1 MRVTTLSELAPLTS
15 MVVVRDGQISDLGML
30 NSSGS
35 AMLVPFFD
43 PKYLRQLTASD
54 NISAVLTAPELVY
67 LIPNRLAVATSN
79 DPLSAFFS
87 LHVNLCQSEF
97 YWRSFK
103 SKISASAKLHPASFV
118 AERDVEIGD
127 RTVIAPGAVVLERSV
142 IGADVVIHPGVVIG
156 TEGFEVRQV
165 FGTQSVIP
173 HAGGVRIGDRVQ
185 LQANTCVSRA
195 LFRDFTEIGDD
206 SAVDNL
212 VHVGHGV
219 RIGHRCRIAS
229 CTNIAGSVTIDDD
242 VWIGPNSTLSN
253 GLHIGKK
260 AQISLGAVVTRDVAP
275 GSRVSGNFAVEHSK
289 FLQFIRQI
297 R

>member
-1 MRVTTLSELAPLTS
+1 MAAILSELTPLTS
-15 MVVVRDGQISDLGML
+15 MVVIRDGQIGDLGML

-35 AMLVPFFD
+35 AILVPFFD
-43 PKYLRQLTASD
+43 PEYLPQLSKNE
-54 NISAVLTAPELVY
+54 NISAVLTTPELVS
-67 LIPNRLAVATSN
+67 LIPDQLGVATSN
-79 DPLSAFFS
+79 DPLSAFFT
-87 LHVNLCQSEF
+87 LHSNLCQSEF

-103 SKISASAKLHPASFV
+103 SQLSASARLHPTSFV
-118 AERDVEIGD
+118 AERDVQIGD
-127 RTVIAPGAVVLERSV
+127 RTTIGPGAIVLERSI
-142 IGADVVIHPGVVIG
+142 IGEDVVIHPGVVIG

-165 FGTQSVIP
+165 FYAQLVIP

-195 LFRDFTEIGDD
+195 LFRGFTEIAED

-212 VHVGHGV
+212 VHVGHGA
-219 RIGHRCRIAS
+219 RIGRRCRIAS

-242 VWIGPNSTLSN
+242 VWIGPNSTISN
-253 GLHIGKK
+253 GLHIGEK

-275 GSRVSGNFAVEHSK
+275 GKKVSGNFAVDHRK